1 MLIVQDAVWNTVTI
15 NRAIGRSTWYFVD
28 EFHLLLKE
36 EQTAA
41 YSAEIWKRFRKWG
54 GIPTGATQNPKD
66 LLSSPEI
73 ENILENSDF
82 IYMLNQGGRRPE
94 DTGGAA
100 EHFVGTACLCD
111 QFRAGSRAAVLQQCH
126 PALCG

>member
-1 MLIVQDAVWNTVTI
+1 MGLGKNLKKPGMLIVQDAVWNTVTI

-54 GIPTGATQNPKD
+54 GIPTGATQKPQRPAI
-66 LLSSPEI
+66 LSGDRKHSGE
-73 ENILENSDF
+73 
-82 IYMLNQGGRRPE
+82 Q
-94 DTGGAA
+94 
-100 EHFVGTACLCD
+100 
-111 QFRAGSRAAVLQQCH
+111 
-126 PALCG
+126 